1 MGQIG
6 QTANS
11 VADGDPAPVAGDP
24 TLAAGRPSHARLEML
39 DGWRAISILTVLA
52 GHMLPLGP
60 RSWALNGPVAAL
72 GMAIF
77 FTLSGFLVVSILLR
91 DQNIIAFAIKRIARI
106 LPLAWAVLIV
116 VLGFAQADAA
126 HWLANLFFYANLPP
140 FYLDYAGHLWSLSV
154 EMQFYLVIGI
164 VVAIAG
170 VRGLWVVPVAA
181 LVVTAVRI
189 ATHEPISIVTWLRVD
204 EILAGGTLAL
214 LLHERTVMVR
224 RWLRHIPFPLVA
236 GLFLFSAA
244 DSLYWL
250 NFARPYLAATMVGI
264 TIVRTVPVLSPA
276 LVMRPARYIAAI
288 SYALY
293 IFHPFTTHGWLG
305 SGEGIAKY
313 VKRPICF
320 LLSFGGAHLST
331 YYYERP
337 INGWAHRIAASR
349 WVRRAMP
356 ARVIP

>member
-1 MGQIG
+1 MGQMG
-6 QTANS
+6 QTADS
-11 VADGDPAPVAGDP
+11 VEDGKTAPAAGDP

-39 DGWRAISILTVLA
+39 DGWRAISILMVLA

-60 RSWALNGPVAAL
+60 RNWGLNGPVAAL

-91 DQNIIAFAIKRIARI
+91 DQNVIAFAIKRIARI

-116 VLGFAQADAA
+116 VLGLAQADAA
-126 HWLANLFFYANLPP
+126 HWLANLFFYANVPP
-140 FYLDYAGHLWSLSV
+140 FYLEYAGHFWSLSA
-154 EMQFYLVIGI
+154 EMQFYLAIGI

-170 VRGLWVVPVAA
+170 ARGLWVVPFAA
-181 LVVTAVRI
+181 LVVTTVRI
-189 ATHEPISIVTWLRVD
+189 ANHDTASIVTWFRVD
-204 EILAGGTLAL
+204 EILSGGTLAL
-214 LLHERTVMVR
+214 LLHERTAAVR
-224 RWLRHIPFPLVA
+224 RWLRYIPFPLIV
-236 GLFLFSAA
+236 GLFLCSATE
-244 DSLYWL
+244 SFYWL
-250 NFARPYLAATMVGI
+250 NFARPYLTSTMVGI
-264 TIVRTVPVLSPA
+264 TIVRTVPFLSPA
-276 LVMRPARYIAAI
+276 LVARPARYIAGI

-320 LLSFGGAHLST
+320 ALSFGGAHLST

-337 INGWAHRIAASR
+337 INRWAHRFAASS

-356 ARVIP
+356 ARAAH